1 MSHLAKKL
9 TILWTAVKEG
19 HKRYQQQLK
28 AGKGEWKVVKE
39 YKYMVYKKDELF
51 DIFPRKSNGEE
62 DRQRI
67 KQVEDS
73 WGVKMGRMEE
83 IYYEDMKS
91 ERKMECGRGVDPVW
105 HQAMMKKQRER
116 ERLEAYREKR
126 DDQFQFKSIK
136 DIEEMLTEDGSFC
149 YSSEEEEPQSKRQRA
164 DNVEEEYGDHL
175 SEATLE
181 ERVEEDGRKKKRK
194 RKFVQA
200 VTDKSDP
207 MPPQYRHLR
216 ESERKV
222 KDKVLIAIGNLVGEG
237 LSLNE
242 AAKAIVEVGNVVFG
256 RKWKQS
262 LEDMDTFDLDTLPD
276 RRNMREALKMQEAQ
290 DLDLMVDEFEAGKAA
305 DRPLTHFSDSTTKA
319 RVGQF
324 VAQGI
329 HVGRDPP
336 FPLPIL
342 SIDGETTEDIAMQ
355 VKHLLLSSSSS
366 SSFTHRW
373 IWRCPSLQL

>member
-175 SEATLE
+175 SETTLE

-200 VTDKSDP
+200 VTDESDP

-355 VKHLLLSSSSS
+355 VKLLLLSSSSS

>member
-1 MSHLAKKL
+1 
-9 TILWTAVKEG
+9 
-19 HKRYQQQLK
+19 
-28 AGKGEWKVVKE
+28 
-39 YKYMVYKKDELF
+39 
-51 DIFPRKSNGEE
+51 
-62 DRQRI
+62 
-67 KQVEDS
+67 
-73 WGVKMGRMEE
+73 
-83 IYYEDMKS
+83 
-91 ERKMECGRGVDPVW
+91 
-105 HQAMMKKQRER
+105 
-116 ERLEAYREKR
+116 
-126 DDQFQFKSIK
+126 
-136 DIEEMLTEDGSFC
+136 MLTEDGSFC

-200 VTDKSDP
+200 VTDESDP

-276 RRNMREALKMQEAQ
+276 RRNMREALKMQEA
-290 DLDLMVDEFEAGKAA
+290 
-305 DRPLTHFSDSTTKA
+305 
-319 RVGQF
+319 
-324 VAQGI
+324 
-329 HVGRDPP
+329 
-336 FPLPIL
+336 
-342 SIDGETTEDIAMQ
+342 
-355 VKHLLLSSSSS
+355 
-366 SSFTHRW
+366 
-373 IWRCPSLQL
+373 

>member
-126 DDQFQFKSIK
+126 GLPVPVQVHQGYRGDADRGRK
-136 DIEEMLTEDGSFC
+136 FC
-149 YSSEEEEPQSKRQRA
+149 YSSEEEEPQSKSEQR
-164 DNVEEEYGDHL
+164 DKT
-175 SEATLE
+175 ATE
-181 ERVEEDGRKKKRK
+181 
-194 RKFVQA
+194 
-200 VTDKSDP
+200 
-207 MPPQYRHLR
+207 
-216 ESERKV
+216 
-222 KDKVLIAIGNLVGEG
+222 
-237 LSLNE
+237 
-242 AAKAIVEVGNVVFG
+242 FG
-256 RKWKQS
+256 
-262 LEDMDTFDLDTLPD
+262 
-276 RRNMREALKMQEAQ
+276 EALAFK
-290 DLDLMVDEFEAGKAA
+290 DC
-305 DRPLTHFSDSTTKA
+305 H
-319 RVGQF
+319 
-324 VAQGI
+324 
-329 HVGRDPP
+329 
-336 FPLPIL
+336 
-342 SIDGETTEDIAMQ
+342 DGSQYLIQNTPCQI
-355 VKHLLLSSSSS
+355 
-366 SSFTHRW
+366 
-373 IWRCPSLQL
+373 

>member
-73 WGVKMGRMEE
+73 WGVGRMEE

-149 YSSEEEEPQSKRQRA
+149 Y
-164 DNVEEEYGDHL
+164 
-175 SEATLE
+175 
-181 ERVEEDGRKKKRK
+181 
-194 RKFVQA
+194 
-200 VTDKSDP
+200 
-207 MPPQYRHLR
+207 
-216 ESERKV
+216 
-222 KDKVLIAIGNLVGEG
+222 GN
-237 LSLNE
+237 
-242 AAKAIVEVGNVVFG
+242 
-256 RKWKQS
+256 
-262 LEDMDTFDLDTLPD
+262 
-276 RRNMREALKMQEAQ
+276 
-290 DLDLMVDEFEAGKAA
+290 
-305 DRPLTHFSDSTTKA
+305 
-319 RVGQF
+319 
-324 VAQGI
+324 
-329 HVGRDPP
+329 
-336 FPLPIL
+336 
-342 SIDGETTEDIAMQ
+342 
-355 VKHLLLSSSSS
+355 
-366 SSFTHRW
+366 
-373 IWRCPSLQL
+373 

>member
-200 VTDKSDP
+200 VTDESDP